1 MDDRPRHSPK
11 RLSGSGPAPCVG
23 FLVDWLE
30 DSRYHWQVLRGAMSE
45 AYDRGANLLCFVG
58 GQLLPPGP
66 TRGSNWVYDLA
77 HPTNVDGLV
86 VLSGSLGNAV
96 GADGLSSFCA
106 RYRPMPICSVAIPL
120 PGLSSVCIDNETGMR
135 NAVEHLVRV
144 HGLRSIA
151 FICGPSVNEEAELR
165 LRVYREVLEKN
176 GIAYSPDLVV
186 PGDFTQPAGHE
197 AIATLFSKRKLAVN
211 SVGAIVAANDVMA
224 LGAIGA
230 LREQG
235 IKVPEQIAVVGFDD
249 IEAARFVFPP
259 LTTVHQPLF
268 EQGRDAVRIVL
279 EQLRDPGLPQLAR
292 RHTELVTR
300 SSCGCLPGQVAGR
313 KSSDPPMAN
322 LGFDSALLRRRT
334 HILADMARA
343 ARGEFGP
350 AGAQWD
356 SRLLAAA
363 AEQIRGESSDSFT
376 RAYDDVLRRLVAA
389 GVELSVCN
397 DVLTAMRHRLVRC
410 IGDLSQRTR
419 AEDFLHEARVM
430 TTNAVEG
437 VQVGRRMRAWEEA
450 RTLAEAGTAI
460 VSARDLD
467 ELRRGI
473 RQALARAGIPRC
485 FVLRLEGDPG
495 PNGRAVVTLAETPDG
510 RHGDPLFST
519 SLPAV
524 DVIRQTVLS
533 ATDDRAFGVFPT
545 QFGDQE
551 RAVLVMQLGSVE
563 HYGYEALRQAFTVAL
578 TRLKE
583 ASGASPRSGQ

>member
-1 MDDRPRHSPK
+1 
-11 RLSGSGPAPCVG
+11 
-23 FLVDWLE
+23 
-30 DSRYHWQVLRGAMSE
+30 MSE

-58 GQLLPPGP
+58 GQLVPAGKP
-66 TRGSNWVYDLA
+66 RGANWVYDLA

-96 GADGLSSFCA
+96 GAEGLASFCA

-135 NAVEHLVRV
+135 SAVEHLIRV
-144 HGLRSIA
+144 HGIRSIA
-151 FICGPSVNEEAELR
+151 FIRGPAVNEEAELR

-176 GIAYSPDLVV
+176 GIPFSPDLVV
-186 PGDFTQPAGHE
+186 PGDFTHPAGYD
-197 AIATLFSKRKLAVN
+197 AIATLFAKRKLPVH

-224 LGAIGA
+224 LGAMGA

-235 IKVPEQIAVVGFDD
+235 VKVPEQIAVVGFDD

-268 EQGRDAVRIVL
+268 DQGREAVRIVL
-279 EQLRDPGLPQLAR
+279 EQLRDPGIPELAR

-300 SSCGCLPGQVAGR
+300 SSCGCLPGHVATG
-313 KSSDPPMAN
+313 KGSDAPPPN
-322 LGFDSALLRRRT
+322 LGFDSALLRRRQ

-343 ARGEFGP
+343 ARGELGP

-376 RAYDDVLRRLVAA
+376 RAYDEVLRRLVAA

-397 DVLTAMRHRLVRC
+397 DVLSALRQRLVRC
-410 IGDLSQRTR
+410 IGDVLQRTR
-419 AEDFLHEARVM
+419 AEDFFHEARIM

-437 VQVGRRMRAWEEA
+437 VQVGRRMRSWEDA
-450 RTLAEAGTAI
+450 RALAEAGTAI
-460 VSARDLD
+460 VSSRDLD
-467 ELRRGI
+467 ELRRAV
-473 RQALARAGIPRC
+473 RQALTRAGIARC
-485 FVLRLEGDPG
+485 FVLRVQGDGG
-495 PNGRAVVTLAETPDG
+495 PNERVIVTLAGTPDH
-510 RHGDPLFST
+510 RQVDPVFST
-519 SLPAV
+519 TFPAV
-524 DVIRQTVLS
+524 DVLRQTVLS

-545 QFGDQE
+545 QFGDHE
-551 RAVLVMQLGSVE
+551 RAVLIMQLGSVD

-578 TRLKE
+578 TRLRE
-583 ASGASPRSGQ
+583 ATNDSRT